1 MSQSPPSPGRG
12 RSLSELRQAFAAAVS
27 DEDLMFLL
35 KELSADAR
43 VGARQ
48 LADRGR
54 RLLATRAGERKR
66 MARLL
71 ALRDELVAGGVRGVA
86 GIDEVGVGPLAG
98 PVVAAAVILPTEVML
113 DGLDDSKRVPQ
124 ARRER
129 LAAEIR
135 EYAIGIGIGEVSPE
149 EIDQRNIYQ
158 ASLEAMR
165 RAVASL
171 SRVTE
176 VGHLLVDAR
185 TVPGVDLP
193 QTSIIKGDSKD
204 ASIAAASIVAKVH
217 RDALMRTL
225 GTRYPA
231 YGFDRHKGYGTEE
244 HLAALETH
252 GPCPIHRR
260 SFAPVAKAE
269 HRARV
274 RGPGSR

>member
-54 RLLATRAGERKR
+54 RLLATRAGERER

-113 DGLDDSKRVPQ
+113 DGLDDSKRVPR

-158 ASLEAMR
+158 ASLAR
-165 RAVASL
+165 GRGRASACRCANGAGGGSPADFHHQGRL
-171 SRVTE
+171 
-176 VGHLLVDAR
+176 
-185 TVPGVDLP
+185 
-193 QTSIIKGDSKD
+193 KG
-204 ASIAAASIVAKVH
+204 
-217 RDALMRTL
+217 R
-225 GTRYPA
+225 
-231 YGFDRHKGYGTEE
+231 
-244 HLAALETH
+244 
-252 GPCPIHRR
+252 
-260 SFAPVAKAE
+260 E
-269 HRARV
+269 HRGGIDCCE
-274 RGPGSR
+274 GPSRRTDEDSRNAVSRIRLRSA